1 MLILLTDQLFC
12 LPGSSAKSVG
22 EEAVDMATI
31 SAPTASRTEG
41 RHNSTGEVNGF
52 ISPSQETLPAPQLN
66 AVHDGTAA
74 PPSTLPGKTAPAALL
89 GRPTSLQPEKDAASP
104 IDVTQAQSQVKGDHQ
119 PCLPTNGFSLDS
131 AETSVFSPSSLSDSD
146 LLEATFDDTPSPA
159 PEQPTDLSVNV
170 HVKEIPSTDTMQ
182 SMESDIMGEG
192 KGETTNKPSHLPETV
207 GQEKWHEETAYT
219 RAKTSGQDEVDSCKL
234 ADPKKSLITLDE
246 GIMQCDV
253 PDALEPEDLASVS
266 EALKP
271 DPKKQMKLFNRN
283 KKKSNQGNLSIH
295 FNKGHLWNASLLT
308 FLKGNPLIVLFL
320 FHLTFSILCMGYFT
334 ICA

>member
-1 MLILLTDQLFC
+1 M
-12 LPGSSAKSVG
+12 KSVG

-52 ISPSQETLPAPQLN
+52 ISPSEETLPAPQLN

-131 AETSVFSPSSLSDSD
+131 AETSVISPSSLSDSD
-146 LLEATFDDTPSPA
+146 LLEATFDDTPSLA
-159 PEQPTDLSVNV
+159 WA
-170 HVKEIPSTDTMQ
+170 
-182 SMESDIMGEG
+182 
-192 KGETTNKPSHLPETV
+192 TNKPSHLPETV

-219 RAKTSGQDEVDSCKL
+219 GAKTSGQDEVDSCKL

-246 GIMQCDV
+246 GIVQCDV
-253 PDALEPEDLASVS
+253 QDALEPEDLASVS

-271 DPKKQMKLFNRN
+271 DPKKQMKLFKRN
-283 KKKSNQGNLSIH
+283 
-295 FNKGHLWNASLLT
+295 LLT
-308 FLKGNPLIVLFL
+308 FLKANPLVVLFL
-320 FHLTFSILCMGYFT
+320 FHLTFFILCILLYVHEYLNLN
-334 ICA
+334 

>member
-1 MLILLTDQLFC
+1 M
-12 LPGSSAKSVG
+12 
-22 EEAVDMATI
+22 
-31 SAPTASRTEG
+31 
-41 RHNSTGEVNGF
+41 
-52 ISPSQETLPAPQLN
+52 
-66 AVHDGTAA
+66 
-74 PPSTLPGKTAPAALL
+74 
-89 GRPTSLQPEKDAASP
+89 
-104 IDVTQAQSQVKGDHQ
+104 TQAQSQVKGDHQ

-131 AETSVFSPSSLSDSD
+131 AETSVISPSSLSDSD
-146 LLEATFDDTPSPA
+146 LLEATFDDTPSLA

-170 HVKEIPSTDTMQ
+170 HVKEIQSTDTKQ

-219 RAKTSGQDEVDSCKL
+219 GAKTSGQDEVDSCKL

-271 DPKKQMKLFNRN
+271 DPKKQMKLFKRN

-308 FLKGNPLIVLFL
+308 FLKGNPVSVVFIPFNILNLMYGLFYYMCINILHEYISFKLNSMSAAFVLK
-320 FHLTFSILCMGYFT
+320 IEY
-334 ICA
+334 